1 MGAFAG
7 FADVDIHVKCYRLV
21 LSGQGA
27 YILPL
32 NSVSTVN
39 TLLIR
44 MIFLSGGGPYCLAMQ
59 GRTYH
64 RIFPTDSTRHEHP
77 AQWLLYDSSRRNAI
91 TAKHNIPSSFVNA
104 VCFDLEQRNMLYHVY
119 QRFSELNLSQR
130 MHTLSLLT
138 LVLETKLLLCSISE
152 MHRTPPLDRFTS
164 NVLLTLHRHQ
174 FLYLIPYTNQCNI
187 HYYFHMRHQ
196 AP

>member
-1 MGAFAG
+1 
-7 FADVDIHVKCYRLV
+7 
-21 LSGQGA
+21 
-27 YILPL
+27 
-32 NSVSTVN
+32 
-39 TLLIR
+39 
-44 MIFLSGGGPYCLAMQ
+44 MQ

-64 RIFPTDSTRHEHP
+64 RIFPIDSTRHEHP

-91 TAKHNIPSSFVNA
+91 AAKHNIPSSFVNA
-104 VCFDLEQRNMLYHVY
+104 VRFDLEQRNMMYHVY

-130 MHTLSLLT
+130 MHTSSLLT
-138 LVLETKLLLCSISE
+138 LVLETKLPLCSISE
-152 MHRTPPLDRFTS
+152 MHRTPPLDRFIS

-196 AP
+196 AGVHPQNHWVGHSAHLTSDLVDLALIYSTSESDNNTFLIL